1 MVLICLGDLKELK
14 PRNDK
19 MDNYELK
26 KVTQGKNRRQSL
38 IFHVYDN
45 VKRQDYELLIDHV
58 CQNTGDTIYG
68 T

>member
-1 MVLICLGDLKELK
+1 MIISLWKELK

-26 KVTQGKNRRQSL
+26 KVTQGKNRKQSL

-45 VKRQDYELLIDHV
+45 VRRQDYELLIAHDLSEH
-58 CQNTGDTIYG
+58 DFTI
-68 T
+68 TTNSL